1 MAIYE
6 IILLIAFRRVP
17 SNRMQDPTQAF
28 IIKTFKRYYS
38 KESIE
43 IPDRLSRREFGFMF
57 FDRTFVLRHIGFKTK
72 TELKSYLVE
81 NAPAHVYHSSAY
93 YQNPNAQT
101 MAEKKWMGADLV
113 FDLDAD
119 HLKNA
124 AELTY
129 PEMLEQVKKQIK
141 RLLDEFITGDL
152 GFDPGKLKIVFSG
165 GRGYHVHVL
174 DPRVL
179 GLGSHERR
187 EIVDYITGIDLD
199 FDWVFPSKAFEAKQF
214 AQRTATIERRE
225 MPDKKSGGWK
235 RRMTDGIDR
244 FLTNLEVLGEDETV
258 RKYSN
263 LKDDE
268 SSRAIGEKTTRGMYQ
283 ELFER
288 RGPSRGVDR
297 MREERNFEVFS
308 RQAYLNAFLRLVEDL
323 LKVSLVGETDE
334 PVTSDIKRL
343 IRLPSS
349 LHGKTGLRV
358 TTMTRDGLDEFDP
371 LRDAVPTLL
380 TDKAIKVVS
389 KAPID
394 ICLRGERIR
403 IPEGENE
410 VPEFAA
416 LFLVCRK
423 MSEIPQ

>member
-1 MAIYE
+1 
-6 IILLIAFRRVP
+6 
-17 SNRMQDPTQAF
+17 MQDPTQSF
-28 IIKTFKRYYS
+28 IIKIFKRYYS

-72 TELKSYLVE
+72 TELKSYLAE
-81 NAPAHVYHSSAY
+81 HAPAHAYHSSAY

-101 MAEKKWMGADLV
+101 MIEKKWMGADLV

-124 AELTY
+124 ADLNY
-129 PEMLEQVKKQIK
+129 PEMLEEVKKQIK

-152 GFDPGKLKIVFSG
+152 GFDSEKLKIVFSG

-179 GLGSHERR
+179 SLGSHERR
-187 EIVDYITGIDLD
+187 EIVDYITGTDLD
-199 FDWVFPSKAFEAKQF
+199 FEWAFPSKPFDQKVFQGKSVILN
-214 AQRTATIERRE
+214 QRR
-225 MPDKKSGGWK
+225 MPNRFSGGWK
-235 RRMTDGIDR
+235 RKLSDGIDKL
-244 FLTNLEVLGEDETV
+244 LTDLEIIGMEETKK
-258 RKYSN
+258 RYAK
-263 LKDDE
+263 LKDE
-268 SSRAIGEKTTRGMYQ
+268 SSNRAIGETTIEKMYR
-283 ELFER
+283 ELFEK
-288 RGPSRGVDR
+288 RGSTRGVDR
-297 MREERNFEVFS
+297 MKIERNFEVFS
-308 RQAYLNAFLRLVEDL
+308 NDSSLNAFIKIAKEYARVD
-323 LKVSLVGETDE
+323 LVGETDE

-358 TTMTRDGLDEFDP
+358 TTMTRDDLDEFDP
-371 LRDAVPTLL
+371 LRDAVPSLL
-380 TDKAIKVVS
+380 TDKAVKVVA
-389 KAPID
+389 KDPAD

-403 IPEGENE
+403 ISEGENE

-416 LFLVCRK
+416 LFLACRK
-423 MSEIPQ
+423 MAEIPQ